1 MAGGGPNGGGG
12 SDGRRGEGLAVVGG
26 PSAGAWIPVSG
37 HGNDGAR

>member
-26 PSAGAWIPVSG
+26 PSAGGMDSRV
-37 HGNDGAR
+37 GARE